1 MPLSDHEQRMLEEI
15 ERRLAKED
23 PKFARGVSAAT
34 PYGHSI
40 RKLKRSAVGFALG
53 FVLLVVG
60 LFTETLPTLGVAAF
74 VVMLA
79 SSVVV
84 ATTLK
89 QIGTQR
95 TGGSAEDT
103 WFGKLESRWRKRFD
117 KDET

>member
-23 PKFARGVSAAT
+23 PKFVRGVSGAT
-34 PYGHSI
+34 PYGFTI
-40 RKLKRSAVGFALG
+40 RKLKRAIAGFALG
-53 FVLLVVG
+53 FLLLIVG
-60 LFTETLPTLGVAAF
+60 LFTEALYTLGIVAF

-79 SSVVV
+79 SLVII

-89 QIGTQR
+89 QIGAQR
-95 TGGSAEDT
+95 SGGVDES